1 VEAVMIGEQLSI
13 FNARPAPPLT
23 DDERVDRWV
32 EEAYEQVKHLPKELQ
47 IEIALKLQM
56 SCLANKMTSATKAR
70 LATDLLQTLE

>member
-1 VEAVMIGEQLSI
+1 MMTDEQLSI
-13 FNARPAPPLT
+13 FNARSAPPLT
-23 DDERVDRWV
+23 DDERIDQWV

-56 SCLANKMTSATKAR
+56 SCLTDKMTSATKAR